1 MVVVGYYGFML
12 VVLCP
17 CVFLLPDSNLS
28 KDQLIFNKFGMCIAI
43 VEIWFG
49 IANGQSPSIF
59 DKLIACHM
67 IVMGYY

>member
-1 MVVVGYYGFML
+1 MVL
-12 VVLCP
+12 CWLSLCP
-17 CVFLLPDSNLS
+17 CVFLLPDNNLS
-28 KDQLIFNKFGMCIAI
+28 KYQWIFNKFVMYIAI

-59 DKLIACHM
+59 DKVIACHM